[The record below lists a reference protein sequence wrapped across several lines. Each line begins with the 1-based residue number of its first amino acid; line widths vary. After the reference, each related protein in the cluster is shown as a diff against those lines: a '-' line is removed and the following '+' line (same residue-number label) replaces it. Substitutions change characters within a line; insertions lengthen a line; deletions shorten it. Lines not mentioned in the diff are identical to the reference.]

1 MNIEFRNDESE
12 YAILVYC
19 QDSLV
24 DRPIARFD
32 YAGNIILLGTYSS
45 LCYED
50 IQALYLK
57 SNALRAESLRIE
69 GDEDEFDDLMD
80 SEWECTDDLFDDED
94 IEF

>member
-12 YAILVYC
+12 YAILAYC

-45 LCYED
+45 LSYED
-50 IQALYLK
+50 IKALYLK
-57 SNALRAESLRIE
+57 SDALRAESLRIE

-80 SEWECTDDLFDDED
+80 SEWEGTDDLFDDED

>member
-1 MNIEFRNDESE
+1 MSLNFESSE
-12 YAILVYC
+12 TEDALLVIPVG
-19 QDSLV
+19 L
-24 DRPIARFD
+24 DRPIARLD

-69 GDEDEFDDLMD
+69 DDEDEFDDLMD
-80 SEWECTDDLFDDED
+80 SEWEGTDDLFDDEY

>member
-1 MNIEFRNDESE
+1 MSLNFENSE
-12 YAILVYC
+12 TEDALLVIPVG
-19 QDSLV
+19 L
-24 DRPIARFD
+24 DRPIARLD

-57 SNALRAESLRIE
+57 SNSLRAESLRIE
-69 GDEDEFDDLMD
+69 DDEDEFDDLMD
-80 SEWECTDDLFDDED
+80 SEWEGTDDLFDDED

>member
-1 MNIEFRNDESE
+1 MSLNFENSE
-12 YAILVYC
+12 TEDALLVIPVG
-19 QDSLV
+19 L
-24 DRPIARFD
+24 DRPIARLD

-69 GDEDEFDDLMD
+69 DDEDEFDDLMD
-80 SEWECTDDLFDDED
+80 SEWEGTDDLFDDED

>member
-1 MNIEFRNDESE
+1 MSLNFESSE
-12 YAILVYC
+12 TEDALLVILVG
-19 QDSLV
+19 L
-24 DRPIARFD
+24 DRPIARLD

-69 GDEDEFDDLMD
+69 DDEDEFDDLMD
-80 SEWECTDDLFDDED
+80 SEWEGTDDLFDDEY

>member
-1 MNIEFRNDESE
+1 MSLNFENSE
-12 YAILVYC
+12 TEDALLVIPVG
-19 QDSLV
+19 L
-24 DRPIARFD
+24 DRPIARLD

-69 GDEDEFDDLMD
+69 DDEDEFDDLMD
-80 SEWECTDDLFDDED
+80 SE
-94 IEF
+94 

>member
-1 MNIEFRNDESE
+1 MSLSFESSE
-12 YAILVYC
+12 TEDALLVIPVG
-19 QDSLV
+19 L
-24 DRPIARFD
+24 DRPIARLD

-69 GDEDEFDDLMD
+69 DDEDEFDDLMD
-80 SEWECTDDLFDDED
+80 SEWEGTDGLFDDED

>member
-1 MNIEFRNDESE
+1 MSLNFESSE
-12 YAILVYC
+12 TEDALLVIPVG
-19 QDSLV
+19 L
-24 DRPIARFD
+24 DRPIARLD

-69 GDEDEFDDLMD
+69 DDEDEFDDLMD